1 MPFLFAVLQKVAILG
16 LLIKDIMAEEKFS
29 SKMGAVAAA
38 AGSAVGLGNVWRFP
52 YIVGEDG
59 GAAFILL
66 YVFFTIAISIPV
78 LMTEFSLGR
87 MTGKPVTSVFQTLC
101 PGGKW
106 QIIGFLGVLTAF
118 LIMSYYNIVSGWT
131 LYYSVA
137 SVGGWLEGLN
147 ELEISQFYNNLSS
160 DSVRSI
166 IWMIVV
172 LLATSFVV
180 AKGVSGGIEKYS
192 KILMPLLFILI
203 VVMLVRAVTL
213 GGASEGLF
221 FYLSPDFSKL
231 TPKAVFDAL
240 GQSFF
245 SLSIGMGTM
254 TTYGAYVQRN
264 QSISGLAVRVAAID
278 FFVAFLA
285 GAVIFPC
292 VFAFGINP
300 GQGPGLVFVTLPNI
314 FNMMPL
320 GRLFSVAFFALL
332 VVAALTS
339 SISLLEVV
347 VAYLKTSFT
356 MGRRKATV
364 IAASFTLLVG
374 VCCALSPIFF
384 SIVDNVTANVMM
396 PLGALLIVIFAGW
409 ILPRDKMRDELSAH
423 GSTFSLFRLYYFV
436 LRYVV
441 PIVIMII
448 FANGI
453 YSWLA

>member
-1 MPFLFAVLQKVAILG
+1 
-16 LLIKDIMAEEKFS
+16 MAEEKFS

-131 LYYSVA
+131 LYYTVA

-147 ELEISQFYNNLSS
+147 ELQISQFYSDLSS
-160 DSVRSI
+160 DSVRGI
-166 IWMIVV
+166 IWLIVI
-172 LLATSFVV
+172 LLGTSFVV

-192 KILMPLLFILI
+192 KILMPLLFVLI
-203 VVMLVRAVTL
+203 IVMLVRAVTL
-213 GGASEGLF
+213 DGAADGLS

-278 FFVAFLA
+278 FLVAFLA

-347 VAYLKTSFT
+347 VAYIKTSFT

-364 IAASFTLLVG
+364 IAASFTLLFG
-374 VCCALSPIFF
+374 IACALSPLFF
-384 SIVDNVTANVMM
+384 SVVDNVTANVMM

-409 ILPRDKMRDELSAH
+409 ILPSSKMQDELSAH
-423 GSTFSLFRLYYFV
+423 GKAFSLFRIYFIM
-436 LRYVV
+436 LRYVI
-441 PIVIMII
+441 PIVILII
-448 FANGI
+448 FANGL

>member
-1 MPFLFAVLQKVAILG
+1 
-16 LLIKDIMAEEKFS
+16 MAEEKFS

-131 LYYSVA
+131 LYYTVA
-137 SVGGWLEGLN
+137 SAGGWLEGLN
-147 ELEISQFYNNLSS
+147 ELQISQFYGALSS
-160 DSVRSI
+160 DSVRGI
-166 IWMIVV
+166 IWLIVV

-203 VVMLVRAVTL
+203 IVMLVRAITL
-213 GGASEGLF
+213 DGAADGLS

-264 QSISGLAVRVAAID
+264 QSISGLAVRVAAVD
-278 FFVAFLA
+278 FLVAFLA

-300 GQGPGLVFVTLPNI
+300 SQGPGLVFVTLPNI

-347 VAYLKTSFT
+347 VAFIKTSFS

-364 IAASFTLLVG
+364 IAASFTLLFG
-374 VCCALSPIFF
+374 IACAVSPLFF
-384 SIVDNVTANVMM
+384 SIVDNMTANVMM

-409 ILPRDKMRDELSAH
+409 ILPSSKMQDELSAH
-423 GSTFSLFRLYYFV
+423 GETFSLFRIYYIV

-441 PIVIMII
+441 PIVILII
-448 FANGI
+448 FANGL

>member
-1 MPFLFAVLQKVAILG
+1 
-16 LLIKDIMAEEKFS
+16 MAEEKFS

-131 LYYSVA
+131 LYYTVA
-137 SVGGWLEGLN
+137 SAGGWLEGLN
-147 ELEISQFYNNLSS
+147 ELQISQFYGALSS
-160 DSVRSI
+160 DSVRGI
-166 IWMIVV
+166 IWLIVV

-203 VVMLVRAVTL
+203 IVMLVRAITL
-213 GGASEGLF
+213 DGAADGLS

-264 QSISGLAVRVAAID
+264 QSISGLAVRVAAVD
-278 FFVAFLA
+278 FLVAFLA

-300 GQGPGLVFVTLPNI
+300 SQGPGLVFVTLPNI

-320 GRLFSVAFFALL
+320 GRLFSVAFFSLL

-347 VAYLKTSFT
+347 VAYIKTSFT

-364 IAASFTLLVG
+364 IAASFTLLFG
-374 VCCALSPIFF
+374 IACAVSPLFF
-384 SIVDNVTANVMM
+384 SIVDNLTANVMM

-409 ILPRDKMRDELSAH
+409 ILPSSKMQDELSAH
-423 GSTFSLFRLYYFV
+423 GETFSLFRLYYIV

-441 PIVIMII
+441 PIVILII
-448 FANGI
+448 FANGL

>member
-409 ILPRDKMRDELSAH
+409 ILPGDKMRDELSAH

>member
-1 MPFLFAVLQKVAILG
+1 
-16 LLIKDIMAEEKFS
+16 
-29 SKMGAVAAA
+29 MGAVAAA

-131 LYYSVA
+131 LYYTVA
-137 SVGGWLEGLN
+137 SAGGWLEGLN
-147 ELEISQFYNNLSS
+147 ELQISQFYGALSS
-160 DSVRSI
+160 DSVRGI
-166 IWMIVV
+166 IWLIVV

-203 VVMLVRAVTL
+203 IVMLVRAITL
-213 GGASEGLF
+213 DGAADGLS

-264 QSISGLAVRVAAID
+264 QSISGLAVRVAAVD
-278 FFVAFLA
+278 FLVAFLA

-300 GQGPGLVFVTLPNI
+300 SQGPGLVFVTLPNI

-347 VAYLKTSFT
+347 VAFIKTSFS

-364 IAASFTLLVG
+364 IAASFTLLFG
-374 VCCALSPIFF
+374 IACAVSPLFF
-384 SIVDNVTANVMM
+384 SIVDNLTANVMM

-409 ILPRDKMRDELSAH
+409 ILPSSKMQDELSAH
-423 GSTFSLFRLYYFV
+423 GETFSLFRIYYIV

-441 PIVIMII
+441 PIVILII
-448 FANGI
+448 FANGL

>member
-1 MPFLFAVLQKVAILG
+1 
-16 LLIKDIMAEEKFS
+16 
-29 SKMGAVAAA
+29 MGAVAAA

-131 LYYSVA
+131 LYYTVA
-137 SVGGWLEGLN
+137 SAGGWLEGLN
-147 ELEISQFYNNLSS
+147 ELQISQFYGALSS
-160 DSVRSI
+160 DSVRGI
-166 IWMIVV
+166 IWLIVV

-203 VVMLVRAVTL
+203 IVMLVRSITL
-213 GGASEGLF
+213 DGAADGLS
-221 FYLSPDFSKL
+221 FYLTPDFSKL

-264 QSISGLAVRVAAID
+264 QSISGLAVRVAAVD
-278 FFVAFLA
+278 FLVAFLA

-300 GQGPGLVFVTLPNI
+300 SQGPGLVFVTLPNI

-347 VAYLKTSFT
+347 VAYIKTSFT

-364 IAASFTLLVG
+364 IAASFTLLFG
-374 VCCALSPIFF
+374 IACAVSPLFF
-384 SIVDNVTANVMM
+384 SIVDNLTANVMM

-409 ILPRDKMRDELSAH
+409 ILPSSKMQDELSAH
-423 GSTFSLFRLYYFV
+423 GETFSLFRLYYIV

-441 PIVIMII
+441 PIVILII
-448 FANGI
+448 FANGL

>member
-1 MPFLFAVLQKVAILG
+1 
-16 LLIKDIMAEEKFS
+16 MAEEKFS

-131 LYYSVA
+131 LYYTVA
-137 SVGGWLEGLN
+137 SAGGWLEGLN
-147 ELEISQFYNNLSS
+147 ELQISQFYGALSS
-160 DSVRSI
+160 DSVRGI
-166 IWMIVV
+166 IWLIVV

-203 VVMLVRAVTL
+203 IVMLVRAITL
-213 GGASEGLF
+213 DGAADGLS

-264 QSISGLAVRVAAID
+264 QSISGLAVRVAAVD
-278 FFVAFLA
+278 FLVAFLA

-300 GQGPGLVFVTLPNI
+300 SQGPGLVFVTLPNI

-347 VAYLKTSFT
+347 VAYIKTSFT

-364 IAASFTLLVG
+364 IAASFTLLFG
-374 VCCALSPIFF
+374 IACAVSPLFF
-384 SIVDNVTANVMM
+384 SIVDNLTANVMM

-409 ILPRDKMRDELSAH
+409 ILPSSKMQDELSAH
-423 GSTFSLFRLYYFV
+423 GETFSLFRLYYIV

-441 PIVIMII
+441 PIVILII
-448 FANGI
+448 FANGL

>member
-1 MPFLFAVLQKVAILG
+1 
-16 LLIKDIMAEEKFS
+16 
-29 SKMGAVAAA
+29 MGAVAAA

-131 LYYSVA
+131 LYYTVA
-137 SVGGWLEGLN
+137 SAGGWLEGLN
-147 ELEISQFYNNLSS
+147 ELQISQFYGALSS
-160 DSVRSI
+160 DSVRGI
-166 IWMIVV
+166 IWLIVV

-203 VVMLVRAVTL
+203 IVMLVRAITL
-213 GGASEGLF
+213 DGAADGLS

-264 QSISGLAVRVAAID
+264 QSISGLAVRVAAVD
-278 FFVAFLA
+278 FLVAFLA

-300 GQGPGLVFVTLPNI
+300 SQGPGLVFVTLPNI

-347 VAYLKTSFT
+347 VAYIKTSFT

-364 IAASFTLLVG
+364 IAASFTLLFG
-374 VCCALSPIFF
+374 IACAVSPLFF
-384 SIVDNVTANVMM
+384 SIVDNLTANVMM

-409 ILPRDKMRDELSAH
+409 ILPSSKMQDELSAH
-423 GSTFSLFRLYYFV
+423 GETFSLFRIYYIV

-441 PIVIMII
+441 PIVILII
-448 FANGI
+448 FANGL